1 MHLIQRMKI
10 WRELRRLEQRVRDEP
25 SPSTFVDLGQVYINL
40 DMCEKA
46 LVAASDGLALF
57 PDSAELEQLRQF
69 ARRSQLRGRINTLR
83 DKLNRSP
90 SPKAYR
96 ELAGMYLE
104 LGDFAAV
111 QATCEECI
119 VRHPN
124 DNGAWLVLAQANL
137 ANFYRDLS
145 ARDGLEAVRCLQQ
158 VLIIDRQN
166 PQAHRLL
173 AEVLYRVGLTVEARR
188 HLDELRA
195 NGMDDTELQDLARE
209 VGAQAPFQ
217 GGLEAAFQAVE
228 QRGALANAPATRKSA
243 LPGGEEGISRIRDA
257 LAQLAER
264 PGVQKATYIRGSRA
278 LVKGDIKDGR
288 DSFLRVAR
296 VVAKAS
302 QRFTRRLDLGNFS
315 KGVLDGPFGHIC
327 ICSYGEVVA
336 AVQCDP
342 HAGVEPLLAELQEL
356 VAGSLYLTGV
366 TEA

>member
-25 SPSTFVDLGQVYINL
+25 SPSTYVDLGQVYINL

-46 LVAASDGLALF
+46 LQAAADGLALF
-57 PDSAELEQLRQF
+57 PESAELEQLRQF
-69 ARRSQLRGRINTLR
+69 ARRSQLRARIQALR

-96 ELAGMYLE
+96 ELAGLHLE

-124 DNGAWLVLAQANL
+124 DNGAWLVLAQARL
-137 ANFYRDLS
+137 ANFYRDLA
-145 ARDGLEAVRCLQQ
+145 AREGLEAVRCLQQ
-158 VLIIDRQN
+158 VLQIDRQN

-173 AEVLYRVGLTVEARR
+173 AEVYYRVGLCNEAKQ
-188 HLDELRA
+188 HLEVLRQSGLDGPELA
-195 NGMDDTELQDLARE
+195 DLMRE
-209 VGAQAPFQ
+209 VAAQVPFQ

-228 QRGALANAPATRKSA
+228 QKGALANAPATRKA
-243 LPGGEEGISRIRDA
+243 TLPRSEEGISRIRDA
-257 LAQLAER
+257 LAQLADS
-264 PGVQKATYIRGSRA
+264 PGVRKATYIKGSRA

-302 QRFTRRLDLGNFS
+302 QRFARRLDIGNFS
-315 KGVLDGPFGHIC
+315 KGVLDAPFGHIC

-336 AVQCDP
+336 AVQCDRGS
-342 HAGVEPLLAELQEL
+342 AVDAVLAELQEL
-356 VAGSLYLTGV
+356 VAGSLYMAGV

>member
-10 WRELRRLEQRVRDEP
+10 WRELRRLEQRVRVEP

-46 LVAASDGLALF
+46 LQAAADGLALF

-69 ARRSQLRGRINTLR
+69 ARRSQLRTRIQTLR

-96 ELAGMYLE
+96 ELAGLHLE

-124 DNGAWLVLAQANL
+124 DNGAWLVLAQARL
-137 ANFYRDLS
+137 ANFYRDLA
-145 ARDGLEAVRCLQQ
+145 AREGLEAVRCLQQ
-158 VLIIDRQN
+158 VLQIDRQN

-173 AEVLYRVGLTVEARR
+173 AEVYYRIGLTVEARR
-188 HLDELRA
+188 HLDVLRA
-195 NGMDDTELQDLARE
+195 NGMDDAELQDLLRE
-209 VGAQAPFQ
+209 VAAQVPFQ
-217 GGLEAAFQAVE
+217 GGLEAAFQTVE
-228 QRGALANAPATRKSA
+228 QKGALTNAPATRKA
-243 LPGGEEGISRIRDA
+243 VMPRNEEGISRIRDA
-257 LAQLAER
+257 LAQLAETA
-264 PGVQKATYIRGSRA
+264 GVRKATYIKGSRA

-288 DSFLRVAR
+288 DSFLRTAR

-302 QRFTRRLDLGNFS
+302 QRFTRRLDIGNFS

-336 AVQCDP
+336 AVQCDNGTP
-342 HAGVEPLLAELQEL
+342 VEDILADLQEL
-356 VAGSLYLTGV
+356 VAGSLYMAGV
-366 TEA
+366 SES